1 MGIIKG
7 NIKTGGI
14 KELHAKR
21 LVSLLKSNKKYYLYI
36 GFQECP
42 YCRDFSETLREFS
55 SYANLP
61 IYYFN
66 LNSGNSKLNE
76 SDKKFIEKVLNE
88 SVNLRGTPT
97 FLKIEKKKIIAKFE
111 GSQTT
116 IRDLNDIN

>member
-1 MGIIKG
+1 
-7 NIKTGGI
+7 
-14 KELHAKR
+14 
-21 LVSLLKSNKKYYLYI
+21 SNKKYYLYI

-55 SYANLP
+55 SNANLP